1 MILYHFSQND
11 FDVIKPDF
19 FGENSFTKNERK
31 FPLKRFFCYT
41 TSKPAEKCFS
51 FARYRYSLKIAE
63 NKIYNLDNDKLG
75 LKEKFNFDVDKIL
88 AFTAKNF
95 YGIKYNTSFLT
106 YVIFKPC
113 KINKKEDLVYGKA
126 WE

>member
-1 MILYHFSQND
+1 MILYHFSQKD

-31 FPLKRFFCYT
+31 FPLKRLFCYDT
-41 TSKPAEKCFS
+41 AKPQEKCFS
-51 FARYRYSLKIAE
+51 FARFRYTLKIDE
-63 NKIYNLDNDKLG
+63 NKVYNLDTDKLG

-88 AFTAKNF
+88 AYCKKNF
-95 YGIKYNTSFLT
+95 NGIKYETSFLT

-113 KINKKEDLVYGKA
+113 KVTTKESLVCGIA
-126 WE
+126 WI